1 MSDPI
6 PEQWRQQQ
14 EYFANRLKKKH
25 KHLWKY
31 ARRVETNAFRV
42 YHRDIPELPFE
53 IDWYDGHLHI
63 AEVLRPHDRTEE
75 EHERWLSRM
84 VQTAG
89 NALTVP
95 PGRVFF
101 KQRQRQSGNN
111 QYEPVSRDSYTL
123 TVIEQGLLFKVNLS
137 DYLDTGLFLDHRA
150 LRLHVAKRCTGKKVL
165 NLFCYTG
172 SFSVYAAAAG
182 ASSTL
187 SVDLS
192 NTYLAW
198 AEENLVLNGLAG
210 PEHQQRRG
218 DVLREL
224 QELHR
229 DGRRFDVIILDPPSF
244 SNSKKMSDTLDV
256 QRDHVEL
263 IRRCLA
269 VLSPQGE
276 LFFSTNRRRFQFR
289 REQVEGLGAT
299 IRTLTKMTMP
309 EDFSGT
315 NIHSVWS
322 IIPRPPARRR
332 SHPSPTRR
340 SPR

>member
-1 MSDPI
+1 MSEPV

-14 EYFANRLKKKH
+14 EYFANRLKKKY

-31 ARRVETNAFRV
+31 ARRVETTAFRV

-63 AEVLRPHDRTEE
+63 AEVLRPHDRRED
-75 EHERWLSRM
+75 EHQRWLTSM
-84 VQTAG
+84 VETAS

-95 PGRVFF
+95 RERVFF
-101 KQRQRQSGNN
+101 KQRQRQSGHN
-111 QYEPVSRDSYTL
+111 QYEPVSRKSYTL
-123 TVIEQGLLFKVNLS
+123 TVMEQGLLFKVNLS

-150 LRLHVAKRCTGKKVL
+150 LRLHVAKQCTGKKVL

-182 ASSTL
+182 AAATL

-210 PEHQQRRG
+210 REHQQRRG
-218 DVLREL
+218 DVLQEL

-229 DGRRFDVIILDPPSF
+229 NGQRFDIIILDPPSF
-244 SNSKKMSDTLDV
+244 SNSKKMRDTLDV

-269 VLSPQGE
+269 ILSPRGE
-276 LFFSTNRRRFQFR
+276 LFFSTNRRRFQFQR
-289 REQVEGLGAT
+289 QQVEALGAT

-322 IIPRPPARRR
+322 LVPRQPGPPRTR
-332 SHPSPTRR
+332 SSTTRR